1 MASVCY
7 LWGCKAAAHGGECT
21 PQSDIDAVVIL
32 DTLTPADLQA
42 YKNILNQLPHQ
53 DKACGFISGAEE
65 LKNWPRQELFQF
77 KNDTQDIYGHLEP
90 LLPELTRQDAL
101 CAMQTGAGTIYHVL
115 CHSYLH
121 GNIQETLPALC
132 KTAFFVLQAQ
142 YYLKTGLYVA
152 SKAKLLPLLTTK
164 EQSILQVSLNGGGN
178 KQPARNLHPFAGVDQ
193 PPVKRRGYA
202 LKRGGAYTTN
212 RSFGSCCCLARNLYY
227 M

>member
-1 MASVCY
+1 MCAIDARFWIETLSQKLQEVFGKR
-7 LWGCKAAAHGGECT
+7 LLFVGLQGSRARGECT

-32 DTLTPADLQA
+32 DTFTPADLQA

-164 EQSILQVSLNGGGN
+164 EQSILQVSLNGGEIN
-178 KQPARNLHPFAGVDQ
+178 NPQEICTHLLEWTSHL
-193 PPVKRRGYA
+193 
-202 LKRGGAYTTN
+202 LKDGDM
-212 RSFGSCCCLARNLYY
+212 L
-227 M
+227 